1 MSTSHGS
8 PLPVSTPE
16 LRAFCARH
24 HIVKLAIFGS
34 VARGEDTPDSDLD
47 ILVEFAPGKT
57 PGFAY
62 FAIEE
67 DLARMFGRKV
77 DMNTPGFLNR
87 RFRAEVVREAKV
99 LYEARS

>member
-1 MSTSHGS
+1 MTASQEFLTKVGAS
-8 PLPVSTPE
+8 E
-16 LRAFCARH
+16 MRAFCARH

-34 VARGEDTPDSDLD
+34 AARGEEGPDSDLD

-67 DLARMFGRKV
+67 ELTHMFGQKV